1 MNISSMHCHPLSPV
15 YTRLMYFILF
25 SLLTIVNKGKVSI
38 TYDGLFLSFL
48 IGNNAPVYSFFCMK
62 IIASLAYV
70 FEHTAEKA
78 IKLQCF
84 R

>member
-1 MNISSMHCHPLSPV
+1 M
-15 YTRLMYFILF
+15 TAF
-25 SLLTIVNKGKVSI
+25 
-38 TYDGLFLSFL
+38 FLSFL
-48 IGNNAPVYSFFCMK
+48 IGNNTPLCSFFCMK

-84 R
+84 Q